1 MRNELTIR
9 PEVVVLARL
18 TRFINER
25 LPKHVRLSK
34 ALLEA
39 IEAGQW
45 RPGDKLPPEIEL
57 ARLTPFSL
65 GTIQRALRG
74 LVDEGVLVRKQGS
87 GTFVTGTRKAVN
99 APWHCRFYADD
110 GKTFLPVFPKV
121 VSRRKIREHG
131 PWSEYL
137 EHRGDNIIRIDR
149 RMSIN
154 HEFIVFSKF
163 YLNADHFGGMLK
175 KPVAE
180 LDGVN
185 FKTIL
190 EQEFGSPVMNIVQSA
205 MVMRFKDSICRA
217 CRIHAGSTG
226 LFLQSVASTL
236 RGRNIYYQEFFV
248 PSSNRRLMLSDH
260 YGVDEL

>member
-1 MRNELTIR
+1 MRNELIVQ
-9 PEVVVLARL
+9 PELADLVRL
-18 TRFINER
+18 TKSIDKGF
-25 LPKHVRLSK
+25 PKHVQLSK
-34 ALLEA
+34 ALLAA
-39 IEAGQW
+39 IEAGHW
-45 RPGDKLPPEIEL
+45 KAGDKLPPEVVL

-65 GTIQRALRG
+65 GTIQRALRA
-74 LVDEGVLVRKQGS
+74 LVDEGILIRRQGS
-87 GTFVTGTRKAVN
+87 GTFVTGTRKAVA

-110 GKTFLPVFPKV
+110 GKGFLPVFPKV
-121 VSRRKIREHG
+121 ISRRKIRERG
-131 PWSEYL
+131 PWSDYL
-137 EHRGDNIIRIDR
+137 QHKGDNIIRIDR

-175 KPVAE
+175 KTVAE

-190 EQEFGSPVMNIVQSA
+190 EQEFGSPVMSIAQTA
-205 MVMRFKDSICRA
+205 TVMRFKDVICRA
-217 CRIHAGSTG
+217 CRINTGSTG

-248 PSSNRRLMLSDH
+248 PPTSRRLMLSDH
-260 YGVDEL
+260 YDVDEL